1 MLTIADISKSYG
13 ATPVLDNVSFQVR
26 TGERAGLVGPNGA
39 GKSTL
44 LRIIAGALPA
54 DRGKVSIGPGMRLA
68 YLQQDAGVQPGR
80 TVHEELASIFGAL
93 GDIEHHLKQIEHQ
106 IAAQAN
112 DDVALERLVN
122 EQADLLAEFERLDG
136 HTIEARIGTILSG
149 LGFAQRDHDRQTQEF
164 SGGWQMRIA
173 LAKLLLSAPEV
184 LLLDEPTNHL
194 DLAAVEWL
202 EGFLVES
209 RSSVLIVSHDRYF
222 LDRVTQR
229 TIELELGSVTDYPM
243 AYTAYTIERARR
255 EEAQLAAFNRQ
266 QEYLSTQQ
274 AFVERFRASATK
286 STAAKSREKM
296 LDRVER
302 VERPRPRRKIAFRFR
317 AARPSGASVYSLKGT
332 AKSYGTHVVLD
343 RVDLELERGER
354 IGLVGPNG
362 AGKSTLLRLLAN
374 VEAADRGRVALGHNV
389 QMAYFSQTQAK
400 TLDDERTVLESIEQI
415 APPGMTR
422 TETRELLGGF
432 LFQQDEVFKKVA
444 VLSGGERSRL
454 ALARMLLTPA
464 NLLLLDEPT
473 NHLDISAREVLEDAL
488 SAYAGTV
495 VIASHDRY
503 LLDRVATRIVD
514 VGGGAL
520 TSYFGNYTRYRDR
533 KAQLLAAGQLSSS
546 NANRANASEGGPKS
560 LLQAPSVETQSKASR
575 ADMDLAAA
583 RIDTLNGGAIT
594 DSAVRSDD
602 GIRGGRTNRERPE
615 RAKRDAES
623 RLAKVETEVERL
635 ASRRAELE
643 SRLTDPTLWADAL
656 AASMLVEELETV
668 QAAIEEATTRWES
681 LTAVH

>member
-1 MLTIADISKSYG
+1 MLTISDVSKSYG

-26 TGERAGLVGPNGA
+26 IGERAGLVGPNGA

-93 GDIEHHLKQIEHQ
+93 GDIENHLKQIEHQ

-112 DDVALERLVN
+112 DHMALERLVN
-122 EQADLLAEFERLDG
+122 EQADLLAEFELLDG

-149 LGFAQRDHDRQTQEF
+149 LGFSQRDHDRQTQEF

-173 LAKLLLSAPEV
+173 LAKLLLSAPEI

-202 EGFLVES
+202 ESFLVES

-229 TIELELGSVTDYPM
+229 TIELEMGSVTDYPM

-255 EEAQLAAFNRQ
+255 EEAQLAAFSRQ
-266 QEYLSTQQ
+266 QEYLTTQQ

-317 AARPSGASVYSLKGT
+317 AARPSGASVYSLKAT
-332 AKSYGTHVVLD
+332 VKSYGAHVVLD

-389 QMAYFSQTQAK
+389 QMAYFSQTQAE

-432 LFQQDEVFKKVA
+432 LFQQDDVFKKVA

-520 TSYFGNYTRYRDR
+520 MSHFGNYTRYRER
-533 KAQLLAAGQLSSS
+533 KAQLMAAGQSSLP
-546 NANRANASEGGPKS
+546 NANRVNAPDSAAKNHVQAN
-560 LLQAPSVETQSKASR
+560 SVETQSKASM
-575 ADMDLAAA
+575 ADVDLAAA
-583 RIDTLNGGAIT
+583 RIDPVNGAANAG
-594 DSAVRSDD
+594 SLVRSDD

-623 RLAKVETEVERL
+623 RLAKVETEVDRL
-635 ASRRAELE
+635 AFRRAELE
-643 SRLTDPTLWADAL
+643 SRLTDPTLWADAV
-656 AASMLVEELETV
+656 AASMLVQELETI

-681 LTAVH
+681 LTGVH